1 MNKTRRVSLCR
12 LVGANIAYKPLSAVF
27 NIALLSVGVAVIL
40 TILHVNG
47 LIDNRFSRDL
57 RGIDM
62 VVSGKGS
69 PLQIILANVF
79 HLDIPT
85 GNIPV
90 SEAKK
95 LEKNP
100 LIKSAIPLAYGDNY
114 NGHRIVGTTPD
125 YIAHFEGQ
133 LSNGRIYSAPMEV
146 VVGGD
151 VAKKFHLTIGEKIIG
166 AHGLVNSDDMH
177 TDFPYTIV
185 GVLKSN
191 GSILD
196 RLVLTPVE
204 SVWHVHEHPDEDDP
218 EEVAYKKAHPED
230 ELTAL
235 LITYK
240 SPLAAAQLPR
250 MVNNSSSMQA
260 ASPAF
265 EVARLTKLM
274 GTGQDILSVFGYL
287 LLAFSAFSLFIALYN
302 AVQDRQY
309 DIALM
314 RVMGLT
320 KSGIFG
326 LVLSETVLIGLI
338 GSVVGVLLSQLFI
351 RLTAY
356 WIYIQK
362 GLVLSAPIP
371 GIMEIYVMLSILLI
385 SLMAGLIPAMIARK
399 TDIIRTLT
407 KM

>member
-399 TDIIRTLT
+399 TYIIRTLT
-407 KM
+407 KL

>member
-57 RGIDM
+57 RGIDL

-79 HLDIPT
+79 HLDVPT

-90 SEAKK
+90 SDARK

-125 YIAHFEGQ
+125 YITHFEGQ
-133 LSNGRIYSAPMEV
+133 LSHGRIYSTPMEV

-151 VAKKFHLTIGEKIIG
+151 VAKKFQLSVGKKIVG
-166 AHGLVNSDDMH
+166 AHGLVNSDDLH
-177 TDFPYTIV
+177 EDAPYTVV
-185 GVLKSN
+185 GILKSN

-218 EEVAYKKAHPED
+218 EEVAYKQAHPED

-338 GSVVGVLLSQLFI
+338 GSVVGVVLSQLFI